1 MGHVKAASSRFAKKK
16 TENKGKKRIPIR
28 SLFNSNSN
36 SKALHKSKSEIV
48 FKESDTFSFSSKHN
62 I

>member
-28 SLFNSNSN
+28 SLFNSNS
-36 SKALHKSKSEIV
+36 KALHKSKSEIV
-48 FKESDTFSFSSKHN
+48 FKESDNFSFSSKHN